1 MEDLCERP
9 RKLIH
14 KELRSQYLDTV
25 TYKDIR
31 NISRNMHSARS
42 SQMLPLPTGM
52 EETHEALSAVP
63 VLSSTE
69 LLNDSRKKKK
79 LL

>member
-14 KELRSQYLDTV
+14 KELRSQYLDTL

-31 NISRNMHSARS
+31 NMHKARS
-42 SQMLPLPTGM
+42 SQLLPLPTDT
-52 EETHEALSAVP
+52 EETHEASSAV
-63 VLSSTE
+63 VSTSST
-69 LLNDSRKKKK
+69 DFAC
-79 LL
+79 